1 MLKTVKEGEF
11 SIESVLLTDCVMYP
25 VVRSVSVS
33 VSVYDVQYQANHFH

>member
-11 SIESVLLTDCVMYP
+11 SIESVLVTDCVMYP
-25 VVRSVSVS
+25 VVRSVS